1 MISVGVDVNQ
11 AKNDDGSTPLHI
23 ACHKGH
29 IEVVAT
35 LLAENADVNRVAFG
49 GITPLYA
56 ACHNGHIEVV
66 ATLLAENADVNK
78 ADNDGDTPLYAACGN
93 GRAEVVATLLAE
105 NADVNQAAND
115 GTTPLYAA
123 CGGNGRAEVVTALL
137 AENADVNQAAND
149 GTTPL
154 YAACGGNGRAEV
166 VTALLAENA
175 DVNQAAND
183 GTTPLYAACGGNGRA
198 EVVTALLAENADVN
212 KADNEG
218 NTPLY
223 VACENGDLGV
233 VQLLS
238 SYGASRIFTDT
249 DANLLEAPY
258 DTAEHLAIEQGHH
271 ETAAWLVTSRHWSL
285 LHYLEFITTERALEL
300 LRDGVGTDAAAPGDP
315 TPLDRAKELCRSG
328 AADAGSAA
336 HVVLEWG
343 APWKQET
350 HTFYPPAV
358 RARRVA
364 LMWIAQS
371 IRRGKAWYEV
381 KFSEA
386 SYEALPA
393 AFADVFEICVI
404 PHLISSEA
412 WR

>member
-1 MISVGVDVNQ
+1 MWSLSG
-11 AKNDDGSTPLHI
+11 LM
-23 ACHKGH
+23 
-29 IEVVAT
+29 
-35 LLAENADVNRVAFG
+35 LAA
-49 GITPLYA
+49 
-56 ACHNGHIEVV
+56 
-66 ATLLAENADVNK
+66 
-78 ADNDGDTPLYAACGN
+78 
-93 GRAEVVATLLAE
+93 
-105 NADVNQAAND
+105 
-115 GTTPLYAA
+115 
-123 CGGNGRAEVVTALL
+123 
-137 AENADVNQAAND
+137 
-149 GTTPL
+149 
-154 YAACGGNGRAEV
+154 
-166 VTALLAENA
+166 NA

-271 ETAAWLVTSRHWSL
+271 DTAAWLVTSRHWSL

-300 LRDGVGTDAAAPGDP
+300 LRDGVSTDAAAPGDL
-315 TPLDRAKELCRSG
+315 TPLDRAKELCNSG

-350 HTFYPPAV
+350 HAFYPPAV
-358 RARRVA
+358 RTFRVA

-371 IRRGKAWYEV
+371 IKRGKASYEV
-381 KFSEA
+381 KVSKA

>member
-29 IEVVAT
+29 IEEVTT
-35 LLAENADVNRVAFG
+35 LLAENAVVNQAAND

-93 GRAEVVATLLAE
+93 GRAEVVAT
-105 NADVNQAAND
+105 
-115 GTTPLYAA
+115 
-123 CGGNGRAEVVTALL
+123 
-137 AENADVNQAAND
+137 
-149 GTTPL
+149 
-154 YAACGGNGRAEV
+154 
-166 VTALLAENA
+166 LLAENA

-285 LHYLEFITTERALEL
+285 LHYLEFITTCL
-300 LRDGVGTDAAAPGDP
+300 LYTSPSPRDA
-315 TPLDRAKELCRSG
+315 
-328 AADAGSAA
+328 
-336 HVVLEWG
+336 
-343 APWKQET
+343 
-350 HTFYPPAV
+350 
-358 RARRVA
+358 
-364 LMWIAQS
+364 
-371 IRRGKAWYEV
+371 
-381 KFSEA
+381 
-386 SYEALPA
+386 
-393 AFADVFEICVI
+393 
-404 PHLISSEA
+404 
-412 WR
+412 

>member
-1 MISVGVDVNQ
+1 M
-11 AKNDDGSTPLHI
+11 
-23 ACHKGH
+23 
-29 IEVVAT
+29 
-35 LLAENADVNRVAFG
+35 
-49 GITPLYA
+49 
-56 ACHNGHIEVV
+56 
-66 ATLLAENADVNK
+66 
-78 ADNDGDTPLYAACGN
+78 
-93 GRAEVVATLLAE
+93 
-105 NADVNQAAND
+105 
-115 GTTPLYAA
+115 
-123 CGGNGRAEVVTALL
+123 
-137 AENADVNQAAND
+137 
-149 GTTPL
+149 
-154 YAACGGNGRAEV
+154 
-166 VTALLAENA
+166 
-175 DVNQAAND
+175 NQAAND

-271 ETAAWLVTSRHWSL
+271 DTAAWLVTSRHWSL

-350 HTFYPPAV
+350 HAFYPPAV

>member
-29 IEVVAT
+29 IEEVTT
-35 LLAENADVNRVAFG
+35 LLAENADVNRVALG

-123 CGGNGRAEVVTALL
+123 CGGNGRAEVVTTLL
-137 AENADVNQAAND
+137 AQNADVNQAAND
-149 GTTPL
+149 GT
-154 YAACGGNGRAEV
+154 
-166 VTALLAENA
+166 
-175 DVNQAAND
+175 
-183 GTTPLYAACGGNGRA
+183 
-198 EVVTALLAENADVN
+198 
-212 KADNEG
+212 
-218 NTPLY
+218 TPLY

-249 DANLLEAPY
+249 DDNLLEAPY

-271 ETAAWLVTSRHWSL
+271 DTAAWLVTSRHWSL

-300 LRDGVGTDAAAPGDP
+300 LRDGVSTDAAAPGDL

-350 HTFYPPAV
+350 HAFYPPAV
-358 RARRVA
+358 RTFRVA

-371 IRRGKAWYEV
+371 IKRGKASYEV
-381 KFSEA
+381 KVSKA

-393 AFADVFEICVI
+393 AFADVFESCVI

>member
-115 GTTPLYAA
+115 GTTPLY
-123 CGGNGRAEVVTALL
+123 
-137 AENADVNQAAND
+137 
-149 GTTPL
+149 
-154 YAACGGNGRAEV
+154 
-166 VTALLAENA
+166 
-175 DVNQAAND
+175 
-183 GTTPLYAACGGNGRA
+183 
-198 EVVTALLAENADVN
+198 
-212 KADNEG
+212 
-218 NTPLY
+218 

-249 DANLLEAPY
+249 DDNLLEAPY

-271 ETAAWLVTSRHWSL
+271 DTAAWLVTSRHWSL
-285 LHYLEFITTERALEL
+285 LHHLEFITTERALEL
-300 LRDGVGTDAAAPGDP
+300 LRDGVSTDAAAPGDL
-315 TPLDRAKELCRSG
+315 TPLDRAKELCNSG

-350 HTFYPPAV
+350 HAFYPPAV
-358 RARRVA
+358 RTCRVA

-371 IRRGKAWYEV
+371 IKRGKASYEV
-381 KFSEA
+381 KVSEA

-393 AFADVFEICVI
+393 AFADVFESCVI

>member
-29 IEVVAT
+29 IEEVTT
-35 LLAENADVNRVAFG
+35 LLAENADVNQAAND

-93 GRAEVVATLLAE
+93 GRAEVVAT
-105 NADVNQAAND
+105 
-115 GTTPLYAA
+115 
-123 CGGNGRAEVVTALL
+123 LL

>member
-29 IEVVAT
+29 IEEVTT
-35 LLAENADVNRVAFG
+35 LLAENADVNQAAND

-115 GTTPLYAA
+115 GTTPLY
-123 CGGNGRAEVVTALL
+123 
-137 AENADVNQAAND
+137 
-149 GTTPL
+149 
-154 YAACGGNGRAEV
+154 
-166 VTALLAENA
+166 
-175 DVNQAAND
+175 
-183 GTTPLYAACGGNGRA
+183 
-198 EVVTALLAENADVN
+198 
-212 KADNEG
+212 
-218 NTPLY
+218 

-249 DANLLEAPY
+249 DDNLLEAPY

-271 ETAAWLVTSRHWSL
+271 DTAAWLVTSRHWSL
-285 LHYLEFITTERALEL
+285 LHHLEFITTERALEL

-350 HTFYPPAV
+350 HAFYPPAV
-358 RARRVA
+358 RTCRVA

-371 IRRGKAWYEV
+371 IKRGKASYEV
-381 KFSEA
+381 KVSEA

-393 AFADVFEICVI
+393 AFADVFESCVI

>member
-137 AENADVNQAAND
+137 AENADVN
-149 GTTPL
+149 
-154 YAACGGNGRAEV
+154 
-166 VTALLAENA
+166 
-175 DVNQAAND
+175 
-183 GTTPLYAACGGNGRA
+183 
-198 EVVTALLAENADVN
+198 

-271 ETAAWLVTSRHWSL
+271 DTAAWLVTSRHWSL
-285 LHYLEFITTERALEL
+285 LHHLEFITTERALEL
-300 LRDGVGTDAAAPGDP
+300 LRDGVSTDAAAPGDL
-315 TPLDRAKELCRSG
+315 TPLDRAKELCNSG

-350 HTFYPPAV
+350 HAFYPPAV
-358 RARRVA
+358 RTCRVA

-371 IRRGKAWYEV
+371 IKRGKASYEV
-381 KFSEA
+381 KVSEA

-393 AFADVFEICVI
+393 AFADVFESCVI

>member
-123 CGGNGRAEVVTALL
+123 CGGNGRAEVVTTLL
-137 AENADVNQAAND
+137 AQNADVNQAAND
-149 GTTPL
+149 GT
-154 YAACGGNGRAEV
+154 
-166 VTALLAENA
+166 
-175 DVNQAAND
+175 
-183 GTTPLYAACGGNGRA
+183 
-198 EVVTALLAENADVN
+198 
-212 KADNEG
+212 
-218 NTPLY
+218 TPLY

-249 DANLLEAPY
+249 DDNLLEAPY

-300 LRDGVGTDAAAPGDP
+300 LRDGVGTDAAAPQPEGDP
-315 TPLDRAKELCRSG
+315 FQIVLVFEREL
-328 AADAGSAA
+328 
-336 HVVLEWG
+336 
-343 APWKQET
+343 
-350 HTFYPPAV
+350 
-358 RARRVA
+358 
-364 LMWIAQS
+364 
-371 IRRGKAWYEV
+371 IRREHNEPGP
-381 KFSEA
+381 F
-386 SYEALPA
+386 ALARGGYSGQELFLPLVRRA
-393 AFADVFEICVI
+393 LVHDQRIERRSSLESVG
-404 PHLISSEA
+404 PLGQLIG
-412 WR
+412 WRENK

>member
-1 MISVGVDVNQ
+1 M
-11 AKNDDGSTPLHI
+11 
-23 ACHKGH
+23 
-29 IEVVAT
+29 
-35 LLAENADVNRVAFG
+35 
-49 GITPLYA
+49 
-56 ACHNGHIEVV
+56 
-66 ATLLAENADVNK
+66 
-78 ADNDGDTPLYAACGN
+78 
-93 GRAEVVATLLAE
+93 
-105 NADVNQAAND
+105 
-115 GTTPLYAA
+115 
-123 CGGNGRAEVVTALL
+123 
-137 AENADVNQAAND
+137 
-149 GTTPL
+149 
-154 YAACGGNGRAEV
+154 
-166 VTALLAENA
+166 
-175 DVNQAAND
+175 NQAAND

-315 TPLDRAKELCRSG
+315 TPLDRAKELCMTGR
-328 AADAGSAA
+328 AAAGSAA

-343 APWKQET
+343 APWSRQT
-350 HTFYPPAV
+350 HKFYPPEV
-358 RARRVA
+358 RARVTA
-364 LMWIAQS
+364 LMRIAQA
-371 IRRGKAWYEV
+371 IKRGKA
-381 KFSEA
+381 A
-386 SYEALPA
+386 YEADGVFVAFASPA
-393 AFADVFEICVI
+393 AVADVFESCVI
-404 PHLISSEA
+404 PHDIASDSKTWVA
-412 WR
+412 QHVD

>member
-29 IEVVAT
+29 IEEVTT
-35 LLAENADVNRVAFG
+35 LLAENADVNRVALG

-78 ADNDGDTPLYAACGN
+78 ADNDGDTPLYAACG
-93 GRAEVVATLLAE
+93 
-105 NADVNQAAND
+105 
-115 GTTPLYAA
+115 
-123 CGGNGRAEVVTALL
+123 GNGRAEVVT
-137 AENADVNQAAND
+137 
-149 GTTPL
+149 P
-154 YAACGGNGRAEV
+154 
-166 VTALLAENA
+166 LLAENA

-249 DANLLEAPY
+249 DDNLLEAPY

-271 ETAAWLVTSRHWSL
+271 DTAAWLVTSRHWSL
-285 LHYLEFITTERALEL
+285 LHYLECITTERALEL
-300 LRDGVGTDAAAPGDP
+300 LRDGVSTDAAAPGDL
-315 TPLDRAKELCRSG
+315 TPLDRAKELCNSG

-350 HTFYPPAV
+350 HAFYPPAV
-358 RARRVA
+358 RTCRVA

-371 IRRGKAWYEV
+371 IKRGKASYEV
-381 KFSEA
+381 KVSEA

-393 AFADVFEICVI
+393 AFADVFESCVI

>member
-29 IEVVAT
+29 IE
-35 LLAENADVNRVAFG
+35 
-49 GITPLYA
+49 
-56 ACHNGHIEVV
+56 EV
-66 ATLLAENADVNK
+66 T
-78 ADNDGDTPLYAACGN
+78 
-93 GRAEVVATLLAE
+93 TLLAE

-123 CGGNGRAEVVTALL
+123 CGGNGRAEVVTTLL
-137 AENADVNQAAND
+137 AQNADVNQAAND
-149 GTTPL
+149 GT
-154 YAACGGNGRAEV
+154 
-166 VTALLAENA
+166 
-175 DVNQAAND
+175 
-183 GTTPLYAACGGNGRA
+183 
-198 EVVTALLAENADVN
+198 
-212 KADNEG
+212 
-218 NTPLY
+218 TPLY

-285 LHYLEFITTERALEL
+285 LHHLEFITTERALEL
-300 LRDGVGTDAAAPGDP
+300 LRDGVSTDAAAPGDL
-315 TPLDRAKELCRSG
+315 TPLDRAKELCNSG

-350 HTFYPPAV
+350 HAFYPPAV
-358 RARRVA
+358 RTCRVA

-371 IRRGKAWYEV
+371 IKRGKASYEV
-381 KFSEA
+381 KVSEA

-393 AFADVFEICVI
+393 AFADVFESCVI

>member
-29 IEVVAT
+29 IEEVTT

-115 GTTPLYAA
+115 GTTPLY
-123 CGGNGRAEVVTALL
+123 
-137 AENADVNQAAND
+137 
-149 GTTPL
+149 
-154 YAACGGNGRAEV
+154 
-166 VTALLAENA
+166 
-175 DVNQAAND
+175 
-183 GTTPLYAACGGNGRA
+183 
-198 EVVTALLAENADVN
+198 
-212 KADNEG
+212 
-218 NTPLY
+218 

-249 DANLLEAPY
+249 DDNLLEAPY

-271 ETAAWLVTSRHWSL
+271 DTAAWLVTSRHWSL
-285 LHYLEFITTERALEL
+285 LHHLEFITTERALEL
-300 LRDGVGTDAAAPGDP
+300 LRDGVSTDAAAPGDL
-315 TPLDRAKELCRSG
+315 TPLDRAKELCNSG

-350 HTFYPPAV
+350 HAFYPPAV
-358 RARRVA
+358 RTCRVA

-371 IRRGKAWYEV
+371 IKRGKASYEV
-381 KFSEA
+381 KVSEA

-393 AFADVFEICVI
+393 AFADVFESCVI

>member
-29 IEVVAT
+29 IEEVTT
-35 LLAENADVNRVAFG
+35 LLAENADVNRVALG

-105 NADVNQAAND
+105 NADVNQAAYD

-123 CGGNGRAEVVTALL
+123 CGGNGRAEVVTTLL

-166 VTALLAENA
+166 VTTLLAQNA

-183 GTTPLYAACGGNGRA
+183 GT
-198 EVVTALLAENADVN
+198 
-212 KADNEG
+212 
-218 NTPLY
+218 TPLY

-249 DANLLEAPY
+249 DDNLLEAPY

-271 ETAAWLVTSRHWSL
+271 DTAAWLVTSRHWSL

>member
-29 IEVVAT
+29 IEEVTT
-35 LLAENADVNRVAFG
+35 LLAENADVNRVALG

-115 GTTPLYAA
+115 GTTPLY
-123 CGGNGRAEVVTALL
+123 
-137 AENADVNQAAND
+137 
-149 GTTPL
+149 
-154 YAACGGNGRAEV
+154 
-166 VTALLAENA
+166 
-175 DVNQAAND
+175 
-183 GTTPLYAACGGNGRA
+183 
-198 EVVTALLAENADVN
+198 
-212 KADNEG
+212 
-218 NTPLY
+218 

-249 DANLLEAPY
+249 DDNLLEAPY

-271 ETAAWLVTSRHWSL
+271 DTAAWLVTSRHWSL
-285 LHYLEFITTERALEL
+285 LHHLEFITTERALEL
-300 LRDGVGTDAAAPGDP
+300 LRDGVSTDAAAPGDL

-350 HTFYPPAV
+350 HAFYPPAV
-358 RARRVA
+358 RTCRVA

-371 IRRGKAWYEV
+371 IKRGKASYEV
-381 KFSEA
+381 KVSEA

-393 AFADVFEICVI
+393 AFADVFESCVI